1 MACAARRRAGRP
13 RRWTRSH
20 CCPTTGLRARRR
32 GLAMPPPPAP
42 PPVTATC
49 PRGGA
54 PPAPWAHFGGREDEP
69 AVGFPPELRGPL
81 LAAGFSAPTPVQ
93 AHAWP
98 ALCAGRDLIAV
109 AQTGSGKTLAYLL
122 PVAAQ
127 LGRAAP
133 GVSPAALVVAPTR
146 ELVCQIEQQAE
157 RFRKSAGLACA
168 AVYGGA
174 PKGPQLGA
182 LHAGPALVVATPG
195 RLVDFLDTEQ
205 SSCSLSGVRFLI
217 FDEADRMLDDGFDEQ
232 VRRVGREAAGARRQT
247 AMFSATWPPT
257 VQELARDFLQDP
269 ISIRVGHTD
278 ELSANA
284 DVAQDVEVC
293 QDDASK
299 ERALVAILRG
309 KPRAR
314 AIVFVATKRACRDLA
329 RSARGAIP
337 GWSEVIH
344 GDRSQVERE
353 AALDAFRS
361 GRARVLFATDVAGRG
376 LDIQDVAL
384 VVNFD
389 PPRSAEDYVHRIGRT
404 GRAGHA
410 GLAIT
415 LLTWRDTEAARF
427 IAEVMRRT
435 GKRVPGSL
443 ERLIGPALVVDQP
456 GASRTGVM
464 TRHEH
469 R

>member
-1 MACAARRRAGRP
+1 MDPLALLSDDGASGEEEGTGDGGPGGGGSGNSCGGCAGTGGDEGLGPREEGCPAPKRARGESGQVRFEELQLAGYRPAELTETAAYLRDAETQEERRAKARP
-13 RRWTRSH
+13 SPPQSEHWPVEAG
-20 CCPTTGLRARRR
+20 CE
-32 GLAMPPPPAP
+32 PPPPAP

-284 DVAQDVEVC
+284 DVAQDGRCSSRC
-293 QDDASK
+293 QRVIVVLPGPRSGAGMLGGI
-299 ERALVAILRG
+299 RRLM
-309 KPRAR
+309 RAR
-314 AIVFVATKRACRDLA
+314 LEISPQGGNERVATRA
-329 RSARGAIP
+329 
-337 GWSEVIH
+337 WV
-344 GDRSQVERE
+344 
-353 AALDAFRS
+353 
-361 GRARVLFATDVAGRG
+361 
-376 LDIQDVAL
+376 
-384 VVNFD
+384 
-389 PPRSAEDYVHRIGRT
+389 
-404 GRAGHA
+404 
-410 GLAIT
+410 
-415 LLTWRDTEAARF
+415 
-427 IAEVMRRT
+427 
-435 GKRVPGSL
+435 
-443 ERLIGPALVVDQP
+443 
-456 GASRTGVM
+456 
-464 TRHEH
+464 
-469 R
+469 